1 MPISDLTLV
10 EERIVRLVLAGRSI
24 AQIAA
29 DFGAEPRFV
38 EWHVTRAMRKL
49 EKTTSLQRRL
59 RRALLGLAAA
69 DQLRSEHQETEKE
82 RPGCED

>member
-10 EERIVRLVLAGRSI
+10 EERIVRLVLAGRST

-49 EKTTSLQRRL
+49 EKTTALHRRL
-59 RRALLGLAAA
+59 RRALLEEAAA
-69 DQLRSEHQETEKE
+69 NRL
-82 RPGCED
+82 RPGNQGTDKEIRGCEH

>member
-10 EERIVRLVLAGRSI
+10 EERIVRLVLAGRST

-38 EWHVTRAMRKL
+38 DWHVTRAMRKL
-49 EKTTSLQRRL
+49 EKTTALHRRL
-59 RRALLGLAAA
+59 RRALLGQVAAGR
-69 DQLRSEHQETEKE
+69 LRSGDQEVDKE
-82 RPGCED
+82 IPGCED